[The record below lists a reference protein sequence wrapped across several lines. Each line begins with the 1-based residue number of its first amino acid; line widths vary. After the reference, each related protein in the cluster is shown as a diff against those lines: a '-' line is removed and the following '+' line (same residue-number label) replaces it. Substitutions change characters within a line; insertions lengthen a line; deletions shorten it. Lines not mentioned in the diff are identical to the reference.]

1 MPVVYNGL
9 MLSGTAQ
16 GADHEAWLGFR
27 TSSLNPTHSKL
38 NGMLWVL
45 FIGLVLIPGVKVM
58 PNEPAPPV
66 MEVRAFP
73 CCYSCPIVSVFLTLC
88 LSPVPS
94 CSFPISF
101 LSLYTFTWIFWQD
114 SCQKLWVIN
123 LHKFQVL
130 TDLFFFFLQH
140 AHPWCLLWT
149 LFIKLH
155 PVLVS
160 E

>member
-38 NGMLWVL
+38 NGMLRVL
-45 FIGLVLIPGVKVM
+45 FIGLVLIPGVKVT

-73 CCYSCPIVSVFLTLC
+73 CCYPCPIVSVFLTLC

-101 LSLYTFTWIFWQD
+101 LLLYYFYLNFLTRQPPETVSDKSPQIFDWP
-114 SCQKLWVIN
+114 
-123 LHKFQVL
+123 
-130 TDLFFFFLQH
+130 FFFFST
-140 AHPWCLLWT
+140 ACAPMMST
-149 LFIKLH
+149 LNSFYQTT
-155 PVLVS
+155 PS
-160 E
+160 PC